1 MPSLC
6 SGALEVPA
14 GPVAS
19 SWPPALPRQRVPV
32 AVREGCAAPVSI
44 PALYPNS
51 PARKHMVIAGTQRLS
66 DIAVPWG
73 QPSTSAAVSW
83 WEGEGRVAVERGSIA
98 SAQNTRKRAKW
109 QTAHRAPRLSCQG
122 TSLSLQNP
130 WEQRVPLTLKTPE
143 PNPKFLRLPQKLPQ

>member
-1 MPSLC
+1 MDCPGVARGRL
-6 SGALEVPA
+6 GAISVLWGLRGARWSRCLQLATTP
-14 GPVAS
+14 
-19 SWPPALPRQRVPV
+19 PRQRVPV

-66 DIAVPWG
+66 DIAARWG

-98 SAQNTRKRAKW
+98 SAQTQESKLSGRQPTEPLGCPARA
-109 QTAHRAPRLSCQG
+109 HLYPFR
-122 TSLSLQNP
+122 
-130 WEQRVPLTLKTPE
+130 TLGSKGYP
-143 PNPKFLRLPQKLPQ
+143 